1 MKEFFEIM
9 EKDYLKED
17 FSVKEWIVAGI
28 VVPVVMIAIMAIA
41 GWMDQLSGL
50 WLVVV
55 AAQTTGP

>member
-1 MKEFFEIM
+1 MKEFFEIL

-41 GWMDQLSGL
+41 GWMDMLSG
-50 WLVVV
+50 V
-55 AAQTTGP
+55 